1 MALNSQQINQL
12 LNEARAA
19 GFDTAEV
26 RAIEWMLL
34 DRAAQMDG
42 ATRLEMAAQLLPDE
56 DRVPLDTYMSEAAT
70 LRTDVIKR
78 GVADLKSLS
87 DEEWERLVNGS

>member
-34 DRAAQMDG
+34 DRAAQLDG
-42 ATRLEMAAQLLPDE
+42 AARLEMAAQLLPDE
-56 DRVPLDTYMSEAAT
+56 DRAPIDTYMSEAAT

-78 GVADLKSLS
+78 GAADLESIP
-87 DEEWERLVNGS
+87 DEEWDGLKNGS

>member
-34 DRAAQMDG
+34 DRAAQLDG

-56 DRVPLDTYMSEAAT
+56 DRAPLDTYMSEAAT

-78 GVADLKSLS
+78 GAADLNGMS
-87 DEEWERLVNGS
+87 DDEWERVVNG